1 MSFETLIRYA
11 SEIITVHC
19 FRLGVMVELTRF
31 ALPGEAEHSTVVSV
45 SEQEGQ
51 TELAPVLL

>member
-1 MSFETLIRYA
+1 MSYETLIRYV

-31 ALPGEAEHSTVVSV
+31 ALPGEAQHSAVVSV
-45 SEQEGQ
+45 GEQVGQ
-51 TELAPVLL
+51 TELAPVVL